1 MKIDYKKI
9 KKRIMV
15 DMSVTILHYGHIRL
29 LKKAAAYGHVI
40 VGLSSD
46 KDIKKFK
53 GYTPELNY
61 AQRKEIV
68 SSIKYV
74 KEVVKVNFHVN
85 KEDLKKN
92 KIDLLIHGNDL
103 KNIVD
108 KKKVKILKR
117 TKNISSSEMRK
128 KSYLIY
134 KFLNKNGKN

>member
-1 MKIDYKKI
+1 MKYRKT
-9 KKRIMV
+9 KKRILV

-29 LKKAAAYGHVI
+29 LKKAAAYGDVI

-46 KDIKKFK
+46 KDIKKYK
-53 GYTPELNY
+53 GYIPELNY

-68 SSIKYV
+68 GSIQYV
-74 KEVVKVNFHVN
+74 KEVVKVNFNVSE
-85 KEDLKKN
+85 EDLKKN

-103 KNIVD
+103 KNIID

-117 TKNISSSEMRK
+117 TKNISSTEMRK

-134 KFLNKNGKN
+134 KFLNKNEKS

>member
-1 MKIDYKKI
+1 MEYKKT
-9 KKRIMV
+9 KKRILV

-29 LKKAAAYGHVI
+29 LKKAAAYGKVI

-53 GYTPELNY
+53 GYIPELNY

-74 KEVVKVNFHVN
+74 KEVVKVNYHIS
-85 KEDLKKN
+85 KKDLRKY

-103 KNIVD
+103 KNIID
-108 KKKVKILKR
+108 KQKIKILKR
-117 TKNISSSEMRK
+117 TKNISSSELRK

-134 KFLNKNGKN
+134 KLLNKNKKN

>member
-1 MKIDYKKI
+1 MKYRKT
-9 KKRIMV
+9 KKRILV

-29 LKKAAAYGHVI
+29 LKKASAYGDVI

-46 KDIKKFK
+46 KDIKKYK
-53 GYTPELNY
+53 GYIPELNY

-68 SSIKYV
+68 GSIQYV
-74 KEVVKVNFHVN
+74 KEVVKVNFNVSE
-85 KEDLKKN
+85 EDLKKN

-103 KNIVD
+103 KNIID

-117 TKNISSSEMRK
+117 TKNISSTEMRK

-134 KFLNKNGKN
+134 KFLNKNEKN

>member
-1 MKIDYKKI
+1 MDLKK
-9 KKRIMV
+9 KKRILV

-29 LKKAAAYGHVI
+29 LKKAAGYGDVI

-46 KDIKKFK
+46 KDIKKYK
-53 GYTPELNY
+53 GYIPELNY

-68 SSIKYV
+68 GSIQYV
-74 KEVVKVNFHVN
+74 KEVVKVNFNVSE
-85 KEDLKKN
+85 EDLKKN

-108 KKKVKILKR
+108 KLKVKILKR
-117 TKNISSSEMRK
+117 TKNISSSKIRR

-134 KFLNKNGKN
+134 RLLKKNEKN

>member
-1 MKIDYKKI
+1 MEYKKT
-9 KKRIMV
+9 KKRILV

-29 LKKAAAYGHVI
+29 LKKAAAYGKVI

-53 GYTPELNY
+53 GYIPELNY

-74 KEVVKVNFHVN
+74 KEVVKVNYHIS
-85 KEDLKKN
+85 KKDLRKY
-92 KIDLLIHGNDL
+92 KIDLLIHGNNL
-103 KNIVD
+103 KNIID
-108 KKKVKILKR
+108 KQKIKILKR
-117 TKNISSSEMRK
+117 TKNISSSELRK

-134 KFLNKNGKN
+134 KFLNKNEKN

>member
-1 MKIDYKKI
+1 MKYRKT
-9 KKRIMV
+9 KKRILV

-29 LKKAAAYGHVI
+29 LKKAAAYGKVI

-53 GYTPELNY
+53 GYIPELNY

-74 KEVVKVNFHVN
+74 KEVVKVNYHIS
-85 KEDLKKN
+85 KKDLRKY

-103 KNIVD
+103 KNIID
-108 KKKVKILKR
+108 KQKIKILKR
-117 TKNISSSEMRK
+117 TKNISSSELRK

-134 KFLNKNGKN
+134 KFLNKNEKN

>member
-1 MKIDYKKI
+1 MEYKKT
-9 KKRIMV
+9 KKRILV
-15 DMSVTILHYGHIRL
+15 DMSVTILHYGHISL
-29 LKKAAAYGHVI
+29 LKKAAAYGKVI

-53 GYTPELNY
+53 GYIPELNY

-74 KEVVKVNFHVN
+74 KEVVKVNYHIS
-85 KEDLKKN
+85 KKDLRKY

-103 KNIVD
+103 KNIID
-108 KKKVKILKR
+108 KQKIKILKR
-117 TKNISSSEMRK
+117 TKNISSSELRK

-134 KFLNKNGKN
+134 KFLNKNEKN

>member
-1 MKIDYKKI
+1 MRNNNKKI
-9 KKRIMV
+9 KKRILV

-29 LKKAAAYGHVI
+29 LKKAAAYGDVI

-46 KDIKKFK
+46 NDIKKFK
-53 GYTPELNY
+53 GYIPELNY

-68 SSIKYV
+68 GSIQYV
-74 KEVVKVNFHVN
+74 KEVVKVNFNVSE
-85 KEDLKKN
+85 EDLKKN

-103 KNIVD
+103 KNIID

-117 TKNISSSEMRK
+117 TKNISSTELRK

-134 KFLNKNGKN
+134 KFLNKNEKN

>member
-1 MKIDYKKI
+1 MKYRKT
-9 KKRIMV
+9 KKRILV

-29 LKKAAAYGHVI
+29 LKKAAAHGDVI

-46 KDIKKFK
+46 KDIKKYK
-53 GYTPELNY
+53 GYIPELNY

-68 SSIKYV
+68 GSIQYV
-74 KEVVKVNFHVN
+74 KEVVKVNFNVSE
-85 KEDLKKN
+85 EDLKKN

-103 KNIVD
+103 KNIID

-117 TKNISSSEMRK
+117 TKNISSTEMRK

-134 KFLNKNGKN
+134 KFLNKNEKN

>member
-1 MKIDYKKI
+1 MKYRKT
-9 KKRIMV
+9 KKRILV

-29 LKKAAAYGHVI
+29 LKKAVAHGDVI

-46 KDIKKFK
+46 KDIKKYK
-53 GYTPELNY
+53 GYIPELNY

-68 SSIKYV
+68 GSIQYV
-74 KEVVKVNFHVN
+74 KEVVKVNFNVSE
-85 KEDLKKN
+85 EDLKKN

-103 KNIVD
+103 KNIID

-117 TKNISSSEMRK
+117 TKNISSTEMRK

-134 KFLNKNGKN
+134 KFLNKNEKN

>member
-1 MKIDYKKI
+1 MEYKKT
-9 KKRIMV
+9 KKRILV

-29 LKKAAAYGHVI
+29 LKKAAAYGKVI

-53 GYTPELNY
+53 GYIPELNY

-74 KEVVKVNFHVN
+74 KEVVKVNYHIS
-85 KEDLKKN
+85 KKDLRKY

-103 KNIVD
+103 KNIID
-108 KKKVKILKR
+108 KKKIKILKR
-117 TKNISSSEMRK
+117 TKNISSSELRK

-134 KFLNKNGKN
+134 KLLNKNKKN

>member
-1 MKIDYKKI
+1 MEYKKT
-9 KKRIMV
+9 KKRILV

-29 LKKAAAYGHVI
+29 LKKAAAYGKVI

-53 GYTPELNY
+53 GYIPELNY

-74 KEVVKVNFHVN
+74 KEVVKVNYHIS
-85 KEDLKKN
+85 KKDLRKY

-103 KNIVD
+103 KNIID
-108 KKKVKILKR
+108 KQKIKILKR
-117 TKNISSSEMRK
+117 TKNISSSELRK

-134 KFLNKNGKN
+134 KFLNKNEKN